1 MILVGPFSSN
11 SESSVKQTLVFNQ
24 CLQLLTVIYIA
35 LNYIFPYTLWVIT
48 TVYKSCIHLFYLCF
62 TENLKT
68 LVPPVFCSWDWF
80 ADIHFLY
87 FHLFTYS
94 PWKLLGGSCWQPS
107 SDMLFVF
114 CGLLAVVVQS
124 RWQVFFLSS
133 RCADWL
139 GAVDGHEAEPECN
152 QYRREKSYTQMT
164 PLLTLHKSLSPLS
177 QASPCFSG

>member
-94 PWKLLGGSCWQPS
+94 PWKLLGGWK
-107 SDMLFVF
+107 
-114 CGLLAVVVQS
+114 LLAAKLWHAVCFLWTFGSGGTEQMAG
-124 RWQVFFLSS
+124 FFPFFEM
-133 RCADWL
+133 CWL
-139 GAVDGHEAEPECN
+139 TWSCGWPWGRAWMQPV
-152 QYRREKSYTQMT
+152 
-164 PLLTLHKSLSPLS
+164 
-177 QASPCFSG
+177 